1 MKVDTWKGVSALR
14 VIAIAVVMAAVLM
27 APSPVPAAGDAAR
40 GQYVFTAAGCGNC
53 HTDPG
58 AKGENSRPKG
68 EPLAGGR
75 PLKTPFGAFYT
86 PNITPHPD
94 AGIGR
99 WTLADFRRALRE
111 GRAPNGMPYYPSFP
125 YTSYT
130 GMTDR
135 DIEDLWAYLKAQP
148 ASERPNRAHDLGF
161 PFNLRIL
168 MHGWRLLFF
177 EEGRTAATDPERS
190 EKWNRGA
197 YLVRS
202 LAHCGECHTPRN
214 SLGAMERS
222 RELAGNDLGPGAGK
236 IPDLTPHDG
245 KGAATWSE
253 RDIVE
258 YLKSGMT
265 PESDFAGGEMAEV
278 IDHSTSKLTPED
290 REAIAVFI
298 RSLKPVPR

>member
-1 MKVDTWKGVSALR
+1 M
-14 VIAIAVVMAAVLM
+14 MAALL
-27 APSPVPAAGDAAR
+27 APPSAFAATGDVER
-40 GQYVFTAAGCGNC
+40 GAYVFRAAGCGNC

-58 AKGENSRPKG
+58 AKGDDARPKG

-75 PLKTPFGAFYT
+75 PLKTPFGTFHT

-99 WTLADFRRALRE
+99 WTEADLGRALRE
-111 GRAPNGMPYYPSFP
+111 GRAPSGAPYYPSFP
-125 YTSYT
+125 YTSYA

-135 DIEDLWAYLKAQP
+135 DIADLWAYLRQQP
-148 ASERPNRAHDLGF
+148 AAARANRPHDLGF

-177 EEGRTAATDPERS
+177 RAGEPEVMDPSKSPE
-190 EKWNRGA
+190 WNRGA
-197 YLVRS
+197 YLVRA

-214 SLGAMERS
+214 ALGAMDRS

-236 IPDLTPHDG
+236 IPDLTPRDG
-245 KGAATWSE
+245 KGAANWE
-253 RDIVE
+253 IRDIVE
-258 YLKSGMT
+258 YLTSGMT

-278 IDHSTSKLTPED
+278 IEHSTSKMTPED
-290 REAIAVFI
+290 RQAIAVFVK
-298 RSLKPVPR
+298 SLKPVER